1 MSEMADE
8 PGHPEGD
15 PGVPPRDRDVIRR
28 ARIDES
34 CRGPVMFFILTAVVW
49 LLVGTVLA
57 IVASVKMHS
66 PEFLANLEPLTFG
79 RVRPAHLNTV
89 IYGWSSLAG
98 IGVLLWLQARL
109 CRAPLRFHRLLY
121 GVGVLWNLAVAAGT
135 IALLTTHFNSVEWLE
150 FPVWT
155 AATLGVGF
163 LGVMVVSLDV
173 FRRRTKHHIFVSQW
187 YLFGAVFWF
196 PILYVLANMM
206 IHLGMASGIAQATAN
221 WWFAHNVLGIWF
233 TPIGLAAA
241 YYFIPKVLGRP
252 IHSYYLSLLGFWT
265 LALFYNWAGTHHLIG
280 GPLPVWLT
288 TVGTVASMMMFI
300 PVVTVAINH
309 HMTMV
314 GHFQKLKYSPTLRF
328 IVFGAMSYTLVSVQ
342 GSLMA
347 LRTVNETTHFTHYT
361 VAHAHL
367 GMYAFF
373 TMAMFGSIYYLVPRL
388 LGREWPSATLIRVHF
403 WCTAT
408 GIFLYF
414 SGLSWG
420 GWRQGEMMNH
430 DTVDFQAI
438 VDYLIPFLWS
448 RSFAGILMTVGH
460 VAFAIL
466 LWKMWRG
473 KEPTGEPALFPA
485 KGAPKREEDSLHDR
499 PPESKREESS

>member
-1 MSEMADE
+1 MSEQDSTDTPPDE
-8 PGHPEGD
+8 Q
-15 PGVPPRDRDVIRR
+15 PGVPPEERDVIRR
-28 ARIDES
+28 ARIDRS
-34 CRGPVMFFILTAVVW
+34 CRGPVMFFVLSAVGW
-49 LLVGTVLA
+49 LLIGTILA
-57 IVASVKMHS
+57 ILASTKLHS
-66 PEFLANLEPLTFG
+66 PELLSDTELLTFG

-89 IYGWSSLAG
+89 IYGWSSLVG

-109 CRAPLRFHRLLY
+109 ARAPLRFHKLLY
-121 GVGVLWNLAVAAGT
+121 GVGILWNLAVLGGT
-135 IALLTTHFNSVEWLE
+135 IALLTVHFESVEWLE

-155 AATLGVGF
+155 AACLGIGF
-163 LGVMVVSLDV
+163 IGVMIASLDM

-196 PILYVLANMM
+196 PILYVLANLM
-206 IHLGMASGIAQATAN
+206 IRIGLATGIAQATAN

-314 GHFQKLKYSPTLRF
+314 GHFEKLKFSPTLRF

-361 VAHAHL
+361 IAHAHL

-373 TMAMFGSIYYLVPRL
+373 TMAMFGAVYYIVPRL
-388 LGREWPSATLIRVHF
+388 LGREWPSVTLIKVHF
-403 WCTAT
+403 WTTAT
-408 GIFLYF
+408 GIFIYF
-414 SGLSWG
+414 TGLSWG

-430 DTVDFQAI
+430 DTIDFLEI
-438 VDYLIPFLWS
+438 VEYLIPYLWS
-448 RSFAGILMTVGH
+448 RSFGGILMTVGH

-473 KEPTGEPALFPA
+473 GGDDKATGDGPVTLAASEPTTDVP
-485 KGAPKREEDSLHDR
+485 DSSTDN
-499 PPESKREESS
+499 PEVSP

>member
-1 MSEMADE
+1 MSDQQDM
-8 PGHPEGD
+8 
-15 PGVPPRDRDVIRR
+15 IKR
-28 ARIDES
+28 ARIDQS
-34 CRGPVMFFILTAVVW
+34 CRGPVMLFIGSAVVW
-49 LLVGTVLA
+49 LLIGTVLA
-57 IVASVKMHS
+57 MLASTKMHS
-66 PEFLANLEPLTFG
+66 PEFLADLEFLTFG

-89 IYGWSSLAG
+89 IYGWSSLVG

-109 CRAPLRFHRLLY
+109 CRAELRFHKMLY
-121 GVGVLWNLAVAAGT
+121 GVAVLWNVALTGGV
-135 IALLTTHFNSVEWLE
+135 IALLTTHFESVEWLE
-150 FPVWT
+150 LPIWT
-155 AATLGVGF
+155 AALLGVGF
-163 LGVMVVSLDV
+163 VGVMIASIDV
-173 FRRRTKHHIFVSQW
+173 FRRRTNRHIFVSQW
-187 YLFGAVFWF
+187 YLFGAILWF
-196 PILYVLANMM
+196 PTLYVLANLMARM
-206 IHLGMASGIAQATAN
+206 GMATGVAQATAN

-300 PVVTVAINH
+300 PVLTVAINH

-314 GHFQKLKYSPTLRF
+314 GHFKKLKHSPVLRF
-328 IVFGAMSYTLVSVQ
+328 VVFGAMSYTLVSIQ

-373 TMAMFGSIYYLVPRL
+373 TMVMFGAVYYIVPRL
-388 LGREWPSATLIRVHF
+388 LGREWPSATLIKVHF
-403 WCTAT
+403 WSSAVGIVIYFT
-408 GIFLYF
+408 GLT
-414 SGLSWG
+414 WG
-420 GWRQGEMMNH
+420 GWFQGRMMNH
-430 DTVDFQAI
+430 DTVEFLAI
-438 VDYLIPFLWS
+438 VDYIIPFLWS
-448 RSFAGILMTVGH
+448 RSFGGILMTVGH
-460 VAFAIL
+460 IAFAIL

-473 KEPTGEPALFPA
+473 EDQ
-485 KGAPKREEDSLHDR
+485 RDEEV
-499 PPESKREESS
+499 SS